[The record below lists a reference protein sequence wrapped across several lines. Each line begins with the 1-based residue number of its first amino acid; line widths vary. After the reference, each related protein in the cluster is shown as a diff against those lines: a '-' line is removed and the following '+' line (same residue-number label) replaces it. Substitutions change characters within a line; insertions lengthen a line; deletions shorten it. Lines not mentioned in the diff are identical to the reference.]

1 MSSSYGIERRM
12 RHITSAQN
20 ASVKKLRALLQ
31 APEKTAVDVAF
42 EGDHLLAES
51 IRAGLKL
58 ETIFLSESRANGEN
72 LTAYDDLSPQLDI
85 IALPDSLL
93 RSVVS
98 TDAPQGVAAIAARPA
113 FHFAQ
118 VLSVPN
124 PLLVIAASIQDPG
137 NLGTLIRS
145 AEAFGAAGVL
155 ALPGTVGAWNQKALR
170 ASAGSTFRLPVI
182 DITPEQIELLQQQGI
197 RIYAA
202 VPDKA
207 FPADQIALQRPS
219 AIMIGN
225 EGAGLSPE
233 LIEIADGL
241 ITIPCTGPVESLN
254 AAVAGSILLYEAS
267 QQRMGASQ

>member
-1 MSSSYGIERRM
+1 MSSSYGIEPRM

-31 APEKTAVDVAF
+31 SPEKTAVDFAF

-58 ETIFLSESRANGEN
+58 ETIFLSESRANNEC
-72 LTAYDDLSPQLDI
+72 LTAYDDLNPTLDI
-85 IALPDSLL
+85 VALPDSLL

-98 TDAPQGVAAIAARPA
+98 TDAPQGVAAIAARPV

-118 VLSVPN
+118 ILAVPN

-155 ALPGTVGAWNQKALR
+155 GLPGTVSAWNQKALR

-182 DITPEQIELLQQQGI
+182 DITPAQLQLLRQQGI

-207 FPADQIALQRPS
+207 FPAHRTTLQNS
-219 AIMIGN
+219 CAIMIGN
-225 EGAGLSPE
+225 EGAGLPTE

-241 ITIPCTGPVESLN
+241 ITIPCTGAVESLN
-254 AAVAGSILLYEAS
+254 AAVAGSIILYEAS
-267 QQRMGASQ
+267 QQRRGVSQ

>member
-31 APEKTAVDVAF
+31 APEKTDVDFAF

-51 IRAGLKL
+51 IRAGLNL
-58 ETIFLSESRANGEN
+58 ETIFLSESRANSEN
-72 LTAYDDLSPQLDI
+72 LTAYEDLNPSLDVV
-85 IALPDSLL
+85 ALPDSLL
-93 RSVVS
+93 RSIVS
-98 TDAPQGVAAIAARPA
+98 TDAPQGVAAIATRPV

-118 VLSVPN
+118 VLAVPN

-155 ALPGTVGAWNQKALR
+155 ALPGTVSPWNQKALR

-182 DITPEQIELLQQQGI
+182 DITTTHLPLLRQQGI

-207 FPADQIALQRPS
+207 FPAHQTALQQPS

-225 EGAGLSPE
+225 EGAGLPAE

-241 ITIPCTGPVESLN
+241 ITVPSSGAVESLN

-267 QQRMGASQ
+267 QQRRGVSQ